1 MMPCP
6 GGNLLMLGKYARFYK
21 TTITTHKQLLF
32 RASFCQGNAIL
43 TGEDHI
49 FSFSRIPDWVKNN
62 Q

>member
-1 MMPCP
+1 MH
-6 GGNLLMLGKYARFYK
+6 GEYARFYK